1 MFSAISRSTV
11 SRSSVAYAR
20 AFHSTPAAY
29 KTVTEKVSE
38 TAQDVN
44 MKLGKTLA
52 KGIEKGQNATE
63 AVKENLPSTEQT
75 KKKAGEAATVASQK
89 TNEVKADA
97 RAKTDELAEKASK

>member
-11 SRSSVAYAR
+11 SRSSVA
-20 AFHSTPAAY
+20 
-29 KTVTEKVSE
+29 V
-38 TAQDVN
+38 AQDVN

-52 KGIEKGQNATE
+52 KGIEKGENATE

-89 TNEVKADA
+89 TNEVGRQPPRRTYAN
-97 RAKTDELAEKASK
+97 